1 MRKYLA
7 VTSTLF
13 KAQLVYRFEVA
24 MTAVSSVGTVL
35 FAWVLWG
42 AAFSERTAIG
52 GFTYQ
57 DMLSYY
63 VISSFIVSIDKSNNV
78 CFEVSKKIRGGTFS
92 KYMTIPANPQ
102 LYFLFQSFGV
112 SAYYALFAL
121 LSALF
126 SVGAFGVKLSFS
138 SDPASVLCAILL
150 VPLGI
155 SFMVSLRYFIGLLTF
170 KFQDIGFFIHVQS
183 GSVTFITGSIIP
195 IVLLPKTVQSILRFL
210 PFSHVIYTPAALL
223 AGQTDATAGFSGLL
237 VLLGWTAIMA
247 VMNEA
252 VYNRLRVK
260 FDGVGV

>member
-78 CFEVSKKIRGGTFS
+78 
-92 KYMTIPANPQ
+92 
-102 LYFLFQSFGV
+102 
-112 SAYYALFAL
+112 
-121 LSALF
+121 
-126 SVGAFGVKLSFS
+126 
-138 SDPASVLCAILL
+138 
-150 VPLGI
+150 
-155 SFMVSLRYFIGLLTF
+155 
-170 KFQDIGFFIHVQS
+170 
-183 GSVTFITGSIIP
+183 
-195 IVLLPKTVQSILRFL
+195 
-210 PFSHVIYTPAALL
+210 
-223 AGQTDATAGFSGLL
+223 
-237 VLLGWTAIMA
+237 
-247 VMNEA
+247 
-252 VYNRLRVK
+252 
-260 FDGVGV
+260 